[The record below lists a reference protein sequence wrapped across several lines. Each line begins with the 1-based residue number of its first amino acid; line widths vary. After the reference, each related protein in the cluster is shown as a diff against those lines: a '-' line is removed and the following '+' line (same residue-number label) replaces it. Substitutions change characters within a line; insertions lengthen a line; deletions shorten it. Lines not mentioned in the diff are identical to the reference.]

1 MEPLQPS
8 LHQLNAKDWYC
19 LIQLNQ
25 ESLDYLWAN
34 IRKAQEL
41 KNVVSDNL
49 AGNIESSIALDDPRN
64 HIVNF
69 ILPQAYSQDQIQA
82 VFSREL
88 NHCSAKFNSLL
99 GAKKLLP
106 VLDSLWVNFQKKYE
120 FNPLHN
126 HSGVFSF
133 VIWMQI
139 PYSSTEES
147 SIHFVKSS
155 NYPSAGRF
163 CFVDSLGESTY
174 IDTPAGTQGLMCIFP
189 SFLKHIV
196 YPFYT
201 SSDYRISV
209 SGNITFE
216 LA

>member
-1 MEPLQPS
+1 MQASRPS
-8 LHQLNAKDWYC
+8 LYQLNAKDWYC
-19 LIQLNQ
+19 LTQLNQ
-25 ESLDYLWAN
+25 ESLDYLWKN

-41 KNVVSDNL
+41 KTIVSDSL
-49 AGNIESSIALDDPRN
+49 AGNIESSIALGDPSN
-64 HIVNF
+64 HIVNYV
-69 ILPQAYSQDQIQA
+69 LPQVFSQERIHA
-82 VFSREL
+82 VFAREL

-99 GAKKLLP
+99 GERKLSP
-106 VLDSLWVNFQKKYE
+106 ALDSLWVNFQKKYE

-139 PYSSTEES
+139 PYDCTEEN
-147 SIHFVKSS
+147 SIPFVKSS
-155 NYPSAGRF
+155 NHPSAGRF

-201 SSDYRISV
+201 SDDYRISV

-216 LA
+216 LV

>member
-1 MEPLQPS
+1 MIPVTILLILFCPKPAPRIKFTLSFPGNWIIVRPS
-8 LHQLNAKDWYC
+8 LILCWVQ
-19 LIQLNQ
+19 
-25 ESLDYLWAN
+25 
-34 IRKAQEL
+34 
-41 KNVVSDNL
+41 KN
-49 AGNIESSIALDDPRN
+49 
-64 HIVNF
+64 F
-69 ILPQAYSQDQIQA
+69 
-82 VFSREL
+82 
-88 NHCSAKFNSLL
+88 
-99 GAKKLLP
+99 
-106 VLDSLWVNFQKKYE
+106 DSLWVNFKKKYE
-120 FNPLHN
+120 FNPLHK

-139 PYSSTEES
+139 PYSFTEES

-155 NYPSAGRF
+155 NHPSAGRF

-216 LA
+216 LVWSF